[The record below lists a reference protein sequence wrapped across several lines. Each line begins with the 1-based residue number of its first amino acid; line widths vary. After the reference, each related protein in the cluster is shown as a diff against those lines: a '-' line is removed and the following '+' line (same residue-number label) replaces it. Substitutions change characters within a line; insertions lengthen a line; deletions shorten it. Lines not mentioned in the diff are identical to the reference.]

1 MTIDSFFR
9 TKGEDHWELLHQVDQ
24 MILSSHPG
32 MVLKKKYGLPMYVL
46 TKNVVY
52 LDIQKG
58 KPLVGVVYGIHL
70 KEIHSLLDFTGRSQ
84 IGHFSLENMT
94 EARYDDLYVVLASA
108 VEFGL
113 GQGGKR
119 R

>member
-9 TKGEDHWELLHQVDQ
+9 TKGEGHWELLHQVNQ
-24 MILSSHPG
+24 MILSSYPG
-32 MVLKKKYGLPMYVL
+32 VVLKKKYGLPMYVL

-70 KEIHSLLDFTGRSQ
+70 KEIHSLLDFTGRTQ

-94 EARYDDLYVVLASA
+94 EASYDDLYVVLATA

-113 GQGGKR
+113 GQKAR
-119 R
+119 